1 MGGLGINGLTIGTP
15 ATAEIARCPPVR
27 FTTQVVDPGSEAR
40 LGCLETRRGTVETPA
55 FMPVGTQATVKGL
68 TPDQLRAT
76 GTQIVLANTYHLALR
91 PGEQVV
97 QSIGGLHTFMGWDG
111 PILTDSGG
119 FQVFSL
125 AKRNRITE
133 EGVTFRS
140 HLDGRLLELTP
151 ERAIAIQEALGADV
165 AMCLDHCPPL
175 PASAGEIAEAVRR
188 TIAWARRCKMAHGRA
203 DQALFGI
210 VQGGPHADLRGWCAD
225 ALRSLEFDG
234 YAVGGVSVGEERELV
249 RQALAV
255 TTHLLPRDRPRY
267 LMGVGRPQDI
277 LDAVATGIDLF
288 DCVMPTRN
296 GRNAT
301 CFSESG
307 YVKLRNAAHRLDPRP
322 IEESCPCIACRRFSR
337 SYLRHLFMAKEMLGP
352 ILASIHNLTYLHRL
366 TSKIRA
372 AIAVGRFVQFRLE
385 VLEALGP

>member
-1 MGGLGINGLTIGTP
+1 L
-15 ATAEIARCPPVR
+15 
-27 FTTQVVDPGSEAR
+27 
-40 LGCLETRRGTVETPA
+40 LETRSGTVETPA

-76 GTQIVLANTYHLALR
+76 GTRMLLANTYHLALR

-97 QSIGGLHTFMGWDG
+97 ESLGGLHSFMGWDG

-125 AKRNRITE
+125 SERNRITDQ
-133 EGVTFRS
+133 GVSFRS
-140 HLDGRLLELTP
+140 HLDGRLLDLTP
-151 ERAIAIQEALGADV
+151 ERATAIQEALGADV
-165 AMCLDHCPPL
+165 AMCLDHCPAL
-175 PASAGEIAEAVRR
+175 PASTGDIADAVRR
-188 TIAWARRCKMAHGRA
+188 TIAWATRCKAAHGRA

-210 VQGGPHADLRGWCAD
+210 VQGGPHADLRAQCVE
-225 ALRSLEFDG
+225 ALVALDFDG
-234 YAVGGVSVGEERELV
+234 YAVGGVSVGEGRDLV

-277 LDAVATGIDLF
+277 IDAVATGIDLF

-301 CFSESG
+301 CFTDKG

-322 IEESCPCIACRRFSR
+322 IEEDCECMACRRFSR
-337 SYLRHLFMAKEMLGP
+337 SYLRHLFLAKEMLGP

-366 TSKIRA
+366 TSRIRG
-372 AIAVGRFVQFRLE
+372 AIAAGRFVQFRLE

>member
-1 MGGLGINGLTIGTP
+1 LTICTP
-15 ATAEIARCPPVR
+15 AAAESASTSPVR
-27 FTTQVVDPGSEAR
+27 FTTRVVDTGSEAR
-40 LGCLETRRGTVETPA
+40 LGLLETRHGSVETPA

-68 TPDQLRAT
+68 TPDQIRAT
-76 GTQIVLANTYHLALR
+76 GTCMLLANTYHLALR
-91 PGEQVV
+91 PGEAVV
-97 QSIGGLHTFMGWDG
+97 ESLGGLHTFMGWDG

-125 AKRNRITE
+125 SERNRVTD
-133 EGVTFRS
+133 EGVRFRS

-151 ERAIAIQEALGADV
+151 ERATGIQEALGADV
-165 AMCLDHCPPL
+165 AMCLDHCPAL
-175 PASAGEIAEAVRR
+175 PASPEEIADAVRR
-188 TIAWARRCKMAHGRA
+188 TIAWAARCKAAHRRT

-210 VQGGPHADLRGWCAD
+210 VQGGPHADLRAHCAE
-225 ALRSLEFDG
+225 ALMALDFDG
-234 YAVGGVSVGEERELV
+234 YAVGGVSVGEGPELV

-301 CFSESG
+301 CFTDKG
-307 YVKLRNAAHRLDPRP
+307 YVKLRNAAHRVDPRP
-322 IEESCPCIACRRFSR
+322 IEEGCDCLACRRFSR

-352 ILASIHNLTYLHRL
+352 ILASIHNLTFLHRL
-366 TSKIRA
+366 TSRIRA
-372 AIAVGRFVQFRLE
+372 AIAASRFVQFRLE

>member
-1 MGGLGINGLTIGTP
+1 L
-15 ATAEIARCPPVR
+15 R
-27 FTTQVVDPGSEAR
+27 FTSQVVDPGSAAR
-40 LGCLETRRGTVETPA
+40 VGLLETRSGSIETPA
-55 FMPVGTQATVKGL
+55 FMPVGTQATVKGI

-76 GTQIVLANTYHLALR
+76 GTRMVLANTYHLALR

-97 QSIGGLHTFMGWDG
+97 EAAGGLHTFMGWDG

-125 AKRNRITE
+125 ADRSRVTDR
-133 EGVTFRS
+133 GVTFRS
-140 HLDGRLLELTP
+140 HLDGQLLELTP
-151 ERAIAIQEALGADV
+151 ERATAIQEALGADV
-165 AMCLDHCPPL
+165 AMCLDHCCRL
-175 PASAGEIAEAVRR
+175 PASEAQIADAVVR
-188 TIAWARRCKMAHGRA
+188 TIAWAKRCKVAHSRA

-210 VQGGPHADLRGWCAD
+210 VQGGPHAELRGYCSDELKAMD
-225 ALRSLEFDG
+225 FDG
-234 YAVGGVSVGEERELV
+234 YAVGGVSVGEGRDQI

-255 TTHLLPRDRPRY
+255 TTHVLPHHKPRY

-288 DCVMPTRN
+288 DCVLPTRN

-301 CFSESG
+301 CLTEKG
-307 YVKLRNAAHRLDPRP
+307 YVKLRNAAHRLDPAP
-322 IEESCPCIACRRFSR
+322 IEEGCTCLACSRFSR
-337 SYLRHLFMAKEMLGP
+337 SYLRHLFLANEMLGP

-372 AIAVGRFVQFRLE
+372 AIVEGRFVQLRLE
-385 VLEALGP
+385 VLAALGP